1 MDDTA
6 AHDTA
11 AFRFDSLPGVTL
23 VATRYLTPRTTPDGH
38 DLPVGFIEIDA
49 HRDTPD
55 PSHSGG
61 HPGPTA
67 PPSQDRPFV
76 PGGKVP
82 FMFRSLPGVTFY
94 ASRGERE
101 VIVDAPPGS
110 LHKATR
116 WAMGWIRI
124 TYYLDGDDEEHEHA
138 SFAGPES

>member
-94 ASRGERE
+94 ASRGGQWDGFASRTTATATTKSTSTPHSPGLNRNPE
-101 VIVDAPPGS
+101 V
-110 LHKATR
+110 L
-116 WAMGWIRI
+116 
-124 TYYLDGDDEEHEHA
+124 
-138 SFAGPES
+138 